1 MNLVDLRFT
10 ECAYFYKLKD
20 GMTISEVDVR
30 KMMREVTTGKP
41 QHYLFDLCR
50 VNDGKGTRF
59 SLRVFK
65 SRKDK
70 PTFFERPK
78 TGWGEQR
85 IGYYLFVECG
95 SYVAIMKRY
104 ATIPKVIAEKLNGID
119 YSTLMALETKTSS
132 VFKKLSIQNLDGSDY
147 AMRNKTYESLNLS
160 KNISAIGV
168 SRYYVR
174 SVKGV
179 NGNKQF
185 ALTLNASRVNE
196 FESGLTISDVCGW
209 VRKKVDEIGALTGT
223 PDTLLSAFAQPVSYS
238 TTYTKLQPR
247 SLLVFYGLIESLIEN
262 DNVEFHK
269 KAAVGASSVIDKKV
283 VERYLNLISRAF
295 VNVHDVGGKYY
306 VGKNDEIEI
315 LVQKSGI
322 RLVNK
327 TWQNITINGSE
338 DGQYDSDL
346 QSLINANHQ
355 FNVYFTVPDIVYSN
369 RTLFKDARLLTSI
382 PQFIKLLNGKSQL
395 DGLSFEKHKGRS
407 PVGLSDWVSKSVF
420 KIVEQVFMPQYD
432 YFICDDCND
441 EWADHIG
448 IATDKV
454 SFFVSKH
461 KTSHDSASDFQDVV
475 GQALKN
481 LGNMTPSRAQLNEKA
496 IEWAKKN
503 QTSNINRFRS
513 SKGTVKDAVDL
524 WNNNLMSPNYEREM
538 CLVVDFM
545 EKSVFE
551 RQLKDISN
559 KVPVKNESE
568 LFQRLWILS
577 SFVNSCLEYGVK
589 PVIYCKN

>member
-1 MNLVDLRFT
+1 MNLVDLRFS
-10 ECAYFYKLKD
+10 ECAYFYKLKE
-20 GMTISEVDVR
+20 GVAISEAEVLT
-30 KMMREVTTGKP
+30 MMREVTSGKP
-41 QHYLFDLCR
+41 HHYLFDLCR
-50 VNDGKGTRF
+50 EDDGKGTKF

-70 PTFFERPK
+70 PTFFEK
-78 TGWGEQR
+78 AESGWDEQR
-85 IGYYLFVECG
+85 IGYYLFVECENF
-95 SYVAIMKRY
+95 VAIMKRY
-104 ATIPKVIAEKLNGID
+104 ATIPKCIAEKLIGID
-119 YSTLMALETKTSS
+119 YSTLMALETKASS

-147 AMRNKTYESLNLS
+147 AMRNKTYESLDLS
-160 KNISAIGV
+160 KNISAFGV
-168 SRYYVR
+168 GRYYVR

-179 NGNKQF
+179 NGDKRF
-185 ALTLNASRVNE
+185 ALTLNASRIND
-196 FESGLTISDVCGW
+196 FETGLTVSDVCGW

-223 PDTLLSAFAQPVSYS
+223 PETLLSAFAQPVSYS
-238 TTYTKLQPR
+238 AIYTKLQPR
-247 SLLVFYGLIESLIEN
+247 SLLIFYGLIESLVE
-262 DNVEFHK
+262 DVNVVFSH
-269 KAAVGASSVIDKKV
+269 KAANGVSSLIDKKV
-283 VERYLNLISRAF
+283 LERYLNLISRAF
-295 VNVHDVGGKYY
+295 VTIHDIGGKYY

-327 TWQNITINGSE
+327 TWQNITISGSE
-338 DGQYDSDL
+338 DGQYDDDL

-355 FNVYFTVPDIVYSN
+355 FNVYFTDPDIVYSN
-369 RTLFKDARLLTSI
+369 RTLFKDARLFASM
-382 PQFIKLLNGKSQL
+382 PQFMKLLKEESQL
-395 DGLSFEKHKGRS
+395 NRLSYEKHPGHS
-407 PVGLSDWVSKSVF
+407 PAGLTDWDPQSVF
-420 KIVEQVFMPQYD
+420 KVVEQVFMPQYD

-448 IATDKV
+448 ITTDRV

-481 LGNMTPSRAQLNEKA
+481 LGNMTPSKAQLDEKA
-496 IEWAKKN
+496 KEWAGLYQN
-503 QTSNINRFRS
+503 SNMNRFRS
-513 SKGTVKDAVDL
+513 GKGNIKDAVDL
-524 WNNNLMSPNYEREM
+524 WYNNLSSPNYEREM

-551 RQLKDISN
+551 QQLKDISN
-559 KVPVKNESE
+559 KVPVRNESE

-589 PVIYCKN
+589 PVIYCK